1 MASSTLGVQN
11 NRLRRWALFGIAA
24 VIISACSTSIEDSP
38 AVQAATAAAEASAN
52 AEEPTVAPV
61 GVPVVPTAE
70 AEPSTADATEPVES
84 STQADAA
91 PAPEDP
97 EQADISAVE
106 ATVPPVLVDT
116 EIVAAVSESGRAP
129 AFGGG
134 NPRTS
139 VADAL
144 QVSLRSVG
152 GPEIDVS
159 QYLGQDVVLWFWAPW
174 CAWCN
179 AEAPRVDALSTEF
192 AGEVEIVGVAG
203 VSDEASMQDFVDRHE
218 LGHITHLADLD
229 GHFWFNLDVTYQPWW
244 MFINDDGEVFLNW
257 QGRLS
262 EEEIRAVMDQ
272 LVNA

>member
-1 MASSTLGVQN
+1 MAGSTLGVQN

-38 AVQAATAAAEASAN
+38 AVQAATAAAASN
-52 AEEPTVAPV
+52 ADIEEPAAVTESPV
-61 GVPVVPTAE
+61 DSNAE
-70 AEPSTADATEPVES
+70 AEPSIADAIEPVEPVAEAGEAS
-84 STQADAA
+84 
-91 PAPEDP
+91 APEDP
-97 EQADISAVE
+97 QQAQTAPAEQP
-106 ATVPPVLVDT
+106 VPPALVDT
-116 EIVAAVSESGRAP
+116 QIVAAVSESGRAP

-192 AGEVEIVGVAG
+192 AGQVEIVGVAG

-218 LGHITHLADLD
+218 LEHITHLADLD

-244 MFINDDGEVFLNW
+244 MFINDDGQVFLNW

>member
-1 MASSTLGVQN
+1 MAGSTLGVQN

-38 AVQAATAAAEASAN
+38 AVQAATAAAASN
-52 AEEPTVAPV
+52 ADIEEPAAVTESPV
-61 GVPVVPTAE
+61 DSNAE
-70 AEPSTADATEPVES
+70 AEPSTADAIEPVEPVAEAGEAS
-84 STQADAA
+84 
-91 PAPEDP
+91 APEDP
-97 EQADISAVE
+97 QQAQTAP
-106 ATVPPVLVDT
+106 AAQPVPPALVDT
-116 EIVAAVSESGRAP
+116 QIVAAVSESGRAP

-152 GPEIDVS
+152 GPELDVS

-192 AGEVEIVGVAG
+192 AGQVEIVGVAG

-218 LGHITHLADLD
+218 LEHITHLADLD

>member
-1 MASSTLGVQN
+1 MAGSTLGVQN

-38 AVQAATAAAEASAN
+38 AVQAATAAAASN
-52 AEEPTVAPV
+52 ADIEEPAAVTESPV
-61 GVPVVPTAE
+61 DSNAE
-70 AEPSTADATEPVES
+70 AEPSTADAIEPVEPVAEAGEAS
-84 STQADAA
+84 
-91 PAPEDP
+91 APEDP
-97 EQADISAVE
+97 QQTETAPAEQP
-106 ATVPPVLVDT
+106 VPPALVDT
-116 EIVAAVSESGRAP
+116 QIVAAVSESGRAP

-192 AGEVEIVGVAG
+192 AGQVEIVGVAG

-218 LGHITHLADLD
+218 LEHITHLADLD

-244 MFINDDGEVFLNW
+244 MFINDDGEVILNW

>member
-1 MASSTLGVQN
+1 MAGSTLGVQN

-38 AVQAATAAAEASAN
+38 AVQAATAAAASN
-52 AEEPTVAPV
+52 ADIEEPAAVTESPV
-61 GVPVVPTAE
+61 DSNAE
-70 AEPSTADATEPVES
+70 AEPSTADAIEPVEPVAEAGEAS
-84 STQADAA
+84 
-91 PAPEDP
+91 APEDP
-97 EQADISAVE
+97 QQAQTAPAEQP
-106 ATVPPVLVDT
+106 VPPALVDT
-116 EIVAAVSESGRAP
+116 QIVAAVSESGRAP

-203 VSDEASMQDFVDRHE
+203 VSDEASMQDFVDRHD

-244 MFINDDGEVFLNW
+244 MFINDDGEVILNW

>member
-1 MASSTLGVQN
+1 M
-11 NRLRRWALFGIAA
+11 
-24 VIISACSTSIEDSP
+24 
-38 AVQAATAAAEASAN
+38 
-52 AEEPTVAPV
+52 
-61 GVPVVPTAE
+61 
-70 AEPSTADATEPVES
+70 
-84 STQADAA
+84 
-91 PAPEDP
+91 
-97 EQADISAVE
+97 
-106 ATVPPVLVDT
+106 LVDT

-192 AGEVEIVGVAG
+192 AGQVEIVGVAG